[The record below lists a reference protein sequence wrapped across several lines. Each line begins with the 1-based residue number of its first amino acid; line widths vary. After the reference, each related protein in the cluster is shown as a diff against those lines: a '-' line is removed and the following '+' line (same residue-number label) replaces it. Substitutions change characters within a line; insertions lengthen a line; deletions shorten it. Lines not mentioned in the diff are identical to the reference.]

1 MPDQKQF
8 LFDWTL
14 WFQWV
19 LLTAVGWVLGWMLGT
34 DVALV
39 AAGPVIGMLQWV
51 VLRQRIRQ
59 AGWWILATTLGWAVG
74 WTLVI
79 GVISPEVEVMT
90 GTALGALTGT
100 FQWFV
105 LQRQLRQAGWWIV
118 TSALGWTA
126 GFALL
131 TGPLLVGAV
140 AGAVTG
146 IALELFLRYPS
157 LMKSQ
162 E

>member
-1 MPDQKQF
+1 MDDQKQA

-19 LLTAVGWVLGWMLGT
+19 LVTTVGWVLGWMLGT

-59 AGWWILATTLGWAVG
+59 AGWWILATTLGWAAG
-74 WTLVI
+74 WALVI
-79 GVISPEVEVMT
+79 GAISPEVEVMT

-126 GFALL
+126 GLALL

-146 IALELFLRYPS
+146 ITLELLLRYPS
-157 LMKSQ
+157 LMKTH

>member
-1 MPDQKQF
+1 MDDQKQA

-19 LLTAVGWVLGWMLGT
+19 LVTTVGWVLGWMLGT

-59 AGWWILATTLGWAVG
+59 AGWWILATTLGWAAG
-74 WTLVI
+74 WALVI
-79 GVISPEVEVMT
+79 GAISPEVEVMT

-105 LQRQLRQAGWWIV
+105 LQRQLRQAGWWVV

-126 GFALL
+126 GLALL

-146 IALELFLRYPS
+146 ITLELLLRYPS
-157 LMKSQ
+157 LMKTH